1 MKSIYQE
8 SILILSMKRVLTT
21 QGIFL
26 IGIATNEKFYFDFL
40 SSSGDY
46 FMETNMPVDL
56 ARSIWMGDNPRVVKV
71 ENIVIEADE
80 KTFVLND

>member
-40 SSSGDY
+40 SSEGDY

-56 ARSIWMGDNPRVVKV
+56 ARSIWTGDNPRVIQIENV
-71 ENIVIEADE
+71 EMDGKEEA
-80 KTFVLND
+80 FVLND

>member
-56 ARSIWMGDNPRVVKV
+56 ARSIWMGDNPRVVKI
-71 ENIVIEADE
+71 ENVVIEADE
-80 KTFVLND
+80 EAFVLND